1 MDLFLPSDQRE
12 TPMHLGLS
20 ETAATFSPQ
29 AYEDKT
35 RDSVIKRHVQ
45 WHAKIG
51 DEIIGG
57 HFEYLL

>member
-1 MDLFLPSDQRE
+1 
-12 TPMHLGLS
+12 MHLVLS
-20 ETAATFSPQ
+20 QTSAVLSHQ

-45 WHAKIG
+45 WHAKMG